1 MIFSDILPLGYMIRY
16 APSMEQPFDSKKSF
30 FSARASSEASSFFKL
45 AVPMFLTQ
53 LALQLIQVNSVVQS
67 GNYSTDVQAGIMLA
81 GNLWFPVMIGI
92 GGVLFFVTPMIAQL
106 YGAKN
111 IKDIGPLAR
120 QAIWLSIP
128 IVLIGMLILSKASFI
143 LTIAKV
149 DPEIIKYS
157 KEYLSY
163 FVFALPAILLSQPL
177 RSLCEG
183 TTRPLPIT
191 LLNILMLLIAIV
203 GNYTFIYGNFGF
215 PEMGARGAGL
225 SAVIGTWSSFLIL
238 IVYLK
243 YKSAFGTELFS
254 KFELPNL
261 KILKEILIGGIPVGL
276 GNFIE
281 LSMFSGAGIV
291 LGRFGSEVIAAN
303 GIALTLGGLF
313 FMVPLSISNAAAVRV
328 GNNVG
333 ANNMKGA
340 KYSSYFSLRLATI
353 CALFMSLIIV
363 INAEFLSSL
372 LNDNPKVI
380 ALAVV
385 LLSFA
390 AFFQLADGLAMAS
403 IGSMRGYKD
412 TFGPMKIMAISYWG
426 VGLPLGIILS
436 ITDLIVEQMGAVG
449 MWTGMATGLS
459 VAAVLMVRRVR
470 KISTQFINEN

>member
-1 MIFSDILPLGYMIRY
+1 
-16 APSMEQPFDSKKSF
+16 MEQPYDSKKIF

-215 PEMGARGAGL
+215 PEMGAAGAGL
-225 SAVIGTWSSFLIL
+225 SAVIGTWVSFLIL

-254 KFELPNL
+254 KFDLPNL

-380 ALAVV
+380 GLAVV

-436 ITDLIVEQMGAVG
+436 ITDLIVTQMGAVG